1 MKMLKKSKEFLEEL
15 LITYAPSGSEER
27 FQNKWVEYVSEYA
40 DEIRT
45 DLSGNV
51 IGIINPN
58 ADFKILLA
66 GHADEISFI
75 VNYIDDNGFIYV
87 QKSGGINPK
96 LALGKRVKVLGIKE
110 ISGAVGVIAQH
121 QGGPKEELEVSDIF
135 IDVGASSK
143 QDLDGIINVGDFV
156 VYDVAY
162 EYLMNNSIVARGLDN
177 KTGSFIV
184 AEVIRELS
192 EEDINVGVYSVST
205 VSEETIKN
213 GAYFAASQI
222 KPDIAIAVDV
232 TFATDYPGMNKC
244 KHGDVKLGNG
254 PVISMGSPINKAINR
269 VFIETAKEKEINLQY
284 ELTPAKT
291 GTDADQ
297 LRITGK
303 GVATALMS
311 LPLRYMHSPSEIVN
325 IDDIK
330 NEIKLLVESIKKIK
344 KDIDLKVIGA
354 NYDN

>member
-1 MKMLKKSKEFLEEL
+1 MIEKSRKFLEEL
-15 LITYAPSGSEER
+15 LMTYSPSGSEEN
-27 FQNKWVEYVSEYA
+27 FQNKWIEYVKEYA

-45 DLSGNV
+45 DLSGNA
-51 IGIINPN
+51 IGIINPE
-58 ADFKILLA
+58 ADFKVLLA

-96 LALGKRVKVLGIKE
+96 LALGKRVKVLGTKE
-110 ISGAVGVIAQH
+110 VYGAVGVVAEH
-121 QGGPKEELEVSDIF
+121 QGGAKDKLKVSDIF

-143 QDLDGIINVGDFV
+143 KDLEGIIRVGDFV
-156 VYDVAY
+156 VYDVSY
-162 EYLMNNSIVARGLDN
+162 KHLMNNNIVARGLDN

-192 EEDINVGVYSVST
+192 KENIDIGVYSVST

-244 KHGDVKLGNG
+244 EHGDVKLGNG
-254 PVISMGSPINKAINR
+254 PVISMGSPINKVVNNIF
-269 VFIETAKEKEINLQY
+269 VETAKEEKISLQY

-297 LRITGK
+297 LRVTGK

-311 LPLRYMHSPSEIVN
+311 LPLRYMHSPSEVVN
-325 IDDIK
+325 MIDIE
-330 NEIKLLVESIKKIK
+330 NEIKLLVGSIKKIK
-344 KDIDLKVIGA
+344 RDIDLKPLGK
-354 NYDN
+354 NYVD

>member
-1 MKMLKKSKEFLEEL
+1 MRNESRKFLEEL
-15 LITYAPSGSEER
+15 LMTYAPSGSEEN
-27 FQNKWVEYVSEYA
+27 FQNKWMNYVKEYA

-51 IGIINPN
+51 MGILNKN
-58 ADFKILLA
+58 SKFKVLLA
-66 GHADEISFI
+66 GHADEICFI
-75 VNYIDDNGFIYV
+75 VNYIDDSGYIYV

-96 LALGKRVKVLGIKE
+96 LALGKRVKVLGKKE
-110 ISGAVGVIAQH
+110 IPGAVGVIAQH
-121 QGGPKEELEVSDIF
+121 QGGPKNELKVSDIF
-135 IDVGASSK
+135 IDVGAKSK
-143 QDLDGIINVGDFV
+143 EELSGIINVGDFV
-156 VYDVAY
+156 VYDVGFQN
-162 EYLMNNSIVARGLDN
+162 LLNNNIVARGLDN

-184 AEVIRELS
+184 AEVIRKLKD
-192 EEDINVGVYSVST
+192 EDIDVGVYSVST

-222 KPDIAIAVDV
+222 RPDIAIAVDV

-244 KHGDVKLGNG
+244 EHGDVKIGNG
-254 PVISMGSPINKAINR
+254 PVISMGSPINKIVNKI
-269 VFIETAKEKEINLQY
+269 FIDTAKEENINLQY

-311 LPLRYMHSPSEIVN
+311 LPLRYMHSPSEVVN
-325 IDDIK
+325 LDDIE
-330 NEIKLLVESIKKIK
+330 NEIELLVKSIKNIK
-344 KDIDLKVIGA
+344 KDINLKPIG
-354 NYDN
+354 NKNEN